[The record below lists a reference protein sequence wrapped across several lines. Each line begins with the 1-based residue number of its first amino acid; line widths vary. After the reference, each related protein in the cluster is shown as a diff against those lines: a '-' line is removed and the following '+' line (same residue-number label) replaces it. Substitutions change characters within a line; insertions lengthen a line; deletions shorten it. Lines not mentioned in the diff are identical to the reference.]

1 MREYKEQKI
10 REAMKRLSEL
20 SDIIVDILY
29 GLLCR

>member
-20 SDIIVDILY
+20 SDTIVDILY